1 MHVVPVSEAELNR
14 SAQLYRRLGELS
26 AEMSQLPTERSVT
39 FFTQNEARE
48 AVSHCKD
55 ALIDALF
62 SAVRLAQLEGIDE
75 TSRGWIEEALRY
87 AEEDQAILEHVEQHL
102 VQECL
107 ASVRVCS
114 LPCSILFQ
122 GMELNRPE
130 FLGDRSL

>member
-1 MHVVPVSEAELNR
+1 MSNHLDPKEELIMRVVPVSEAELNR

-26 AEMSQLPTERSVT
+26 AEVSQLPTERSVT
-39 FFTQNEARE
+39 FFTQGEARE

-55 ALIDALF
+55 ALINALY

-87 AEEDQAILEHVEQHL
+87 AEEDQAILEHVEQQL

-107 ASVRVCS
+107 ASA
-114 LPCSILFQ
+114 L
-122 GMELNRPE
+122 
-130 FLGDRSL
+130 